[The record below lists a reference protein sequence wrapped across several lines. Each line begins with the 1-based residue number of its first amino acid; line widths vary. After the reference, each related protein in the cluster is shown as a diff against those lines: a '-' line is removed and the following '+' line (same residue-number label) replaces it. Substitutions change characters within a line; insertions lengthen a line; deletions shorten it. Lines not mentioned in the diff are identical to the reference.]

1 MIRKWQIA
9 KPYTHIKITCIT
21 KQVQN
26 AVDSQN
32 LSATDAGL
40 DQQSNQ
46 KKYCITTTMQNISS
60 VHEFIIEIQQILES
74 MT

>member
-46 KKYCITTTMQNISS
+46 KKILHYYHHAKHQLSS
-60 VHEFIIEIQQILES
+60 
-74 MT
+74 